1 MFFVDAVLQ
10 QAPAETTNY
19 MIAGFAVVFIVI
31 FLYLLSI
38 YLRTKKQMRDY
49 EILREIELEK

>member
-49 EILREIELEK
+49 EILKEIELEK